1 MVYSLK
7 IYSSYYPLN
16 NVPETIWHL
25 RETFRNLQEWQA
37 QRGQLVVNS
46 VGLNPSSIPYSHCV
60 TKVMWPLWAL
70 FLYITCTDDSINT
83 IGLLWGLKKVLPHT
97 WSAKK
102 RARHVENPHQ
112 TWSSALAELCFPSL
126 IQIINFSN
134 TDHFRYIK
142 CHLHKIVL
150 AWKNP
155 YTRASRVLSW
165 GLVPSSVLTSVWPWP
180 RPRNTLKPLL
190 QKKTIGP

>member
-7 IYSSYYPLN
+7 IFSIYYPLN
-16 NVPETIWHL
+16 NVSETIWHL
-25 RETFRNLQEWQA
+25 RETFRNLQEWRA

-60 TKVMWPLWAL
+60 TTVMWPLWAL
-70 FLYITCTDDSINT
+70 FLYVTCTDDGINT

-97 WSAKK
+97 WSTKK
-102 RARHVENPHQ
+102 RQACRNPHQ

-142 CHLHKIVL
+142 CISTKSSWLERTH
-150 AWKNP
+150 
-155 YTRASRVLSW
+155 TQERAGCWAGV
-165 GLVPSSVLTSVWPWP
+165 
-180 RPRNTLKPLL
+180 
-190 QKKTIGP
+190 